1 MSEIQR
7 GIDTILKINDI
18 AVAGQ
23 LNAILK
29 RSMSPINITNQIKG
43 EWEDS
48 LAGTKTWS
56 VSCGG
61 AYVNGANSLSLLESA
76 FMNNTEIEVIFSLG
90 EKTYKGKGLI
100 TNFPLNANYN
110 SQLKYTI
117 DILGIG
123 ALMCE

>member
-1 MSEIQR
+1 MSDIQR

-23 LNAILK
+23 LNAVLK
-29 RSMSPINITNQIKG
+29 RSMSPINITNQIKR
-43 EWEDS
+43 EWEES
-48 LAGTKTWS
+48 LAGIKTWS

-61 AYVNGANSLSLLESA
+61 AYVNGADSFSLLESA
-76 FMNNTEIEVIFSLG
+76 FMNDIEIDVIFSLG
-90 EKTYKGKGLI
+90 EKIYKGKGLI

-110 SQLKYTI
+110 SQLKYVI
-117 DILGIG
+117 DILGTG

>member
-48 LAGTKTWS
+48 LAGAKTWS

-100 TNFPLNANYN
+100 TNFPLNASYN

>member
-1 MSEIQR
+1 MSDIQR

-23 LNAILK
+23 LNAVLK
-29 RSMSPINITNQIKG
+29 RSMSPINITNQIKR
-43 EWEDS
+43 EWEES
-48 LAGTKTWS
+48 LAGIKTWS

-61 AYVNGANSLSLLESA
+61 AYVNGANSFSLLESA
-76 FMNNTEIEVIFSLG
+76 FMNDIEIDVIFSLG
-90 EKTYKGKGLI
+90 EKIYKGKGLI

-110 SQLKYTI
+110 SQLKYVI
-117 DILGIG
+117 DILGTG